1 MKVHQYLEIFLL
13 VAGVLG
19 IGLWLWAYLERS
31 AYQESAERAFDE
43 QAGRPQIP
51 AAQKPRS
58 PGGQSLIGRLSIPRL
73 DMSAMV
79 REGTEEATLRVALGH
94 IPGTALPG
102 SLGNVGVAGHR
113 DTWFRVL
120 RGIHNG
126 DVIRFETQ
134 GQMYVYRVEST
145 RVVQP
150 QEVDVLRA
158 GQEPELTLV
167 TCYPFYYVGT
177 APRRFIVKAR
187 QVGPEA
193 RSIAAAAGAR

>member
-1 MKVHQYLEIFLL
+1 MKVHQYLEIVLL
-13 VAGVLG
+13 VVGVLG
-19 IGLWLWAYLERS
+19 TGVWLWAYLERS
-31 AYQESAERAFDE
+31 AYQERSERAFDE
-43 QAGRPQIP
+43 QVSRPHVLAP
-51 AAQKPRS
+51 QKPLA
-58 PGGQSLIGRLSIPRL
+58 PGRQSLIGRLSIPRL

-102 SLGNVGVAGHR
+102 TLGNVGVAGHR

-120 RGIHNG
+120 RGIRSG
-126 DVIRFETQ
+126 DLIRFETSDET
-134 GQMYVYRVEST
+134 YVYRVENT

-158 GQEPELTLV
+158 GQDPELTLV
-167 TCYPFYYVGT
+167 TCYPFYFVGT

-187 QVGPEA
+187 QVGPA
-193 RSIAAAAGAR
+193 PHALAAAAGAR